1 MESRRHHAAY
11 RSLSC
16 GNWGYRPSPPLLQNR
31 IMATNQSMIMEQ
43 NFNYTNPNL
52 GGQLPPKPDNNLV
65 LAIVTTVCC
74 CLPFGIVAIIKAAKV
89 NGLYLAQQYEA
100 AVKAASDAKKW
111 SLIGIGVGLLV
122 QILYAVAYCFMGLG
136 AALQNIQ

>member
-1 MESRRHHAAY
+1 MV
-11 RSLSC
+11 
-16 GNWGYRPSPPLLQNR
+16 
-31 IMATNQSMIMEQ
+31 ATNQSMIMEQ